1 MKKSS
6 SSKRIVVGVT
16 GSIAAYKACELVR
29 LLVKK
34 GHEVHVVMTANAMEF
49 VTPLTF
55 KTLSRNS
62 VRTGLFSEPDRWEPG
77 HISLADLADIVVVAP
92 CTANVIAKIAVGI
105 ADDLLTSTCLATSA
119 TLMIAPAMNTGMW
132 ENPFVQENISKLQAK
147 GYHILNPESGFLACG
162 TNGTGRMVEVEDI
175 YEKTVEILS
184 QKKNLAGKKILI
196 TAGGTR
202 EKIDPVSKKPIIGQD
217 GKAEKESVLTKKGL
231 QISLPCQDFGRN

>member
-62 VRTGLFSEPDRWEPG
+62 VRTGLFSDPDRWEPG

-132 ENPFVQENISKLQAK
+132 ENAATKSNVKLLRSRGVKFVEA
-147 GYHILNPESGFLACG
+147 GTGELACG
-162 TNGTGRMVEVEDI
+162 TSGKGRMAEPD
-175 YEKTVEILS
+175 EIVVAIEAL
-184 QKKNLAGKKILI
+184 G
-196 TAGGTR
+196 
-202 EKIDPVSKKPIIGQD
+202 
-217 GKAEKESVLTKKGL
+217 
-231 QISLPCQDFGRN
+231 